1 MALAP
6 AGLPVT
12 PTAVSP
18 VGFGRLAARRVPRA
32 DGASDHGR
40 HEAQLICCLGFAV
53 LTWKSAWQKKMLV
66 VLSSFNQLSIST
78 LSREVCK

>member
-6 AGLPVT
+6 SGLPVT
-12 PTAVSP
+12 PSAVSP

-40 HEAQLICCLGFAV
+40 HEAWLRCCLGFAWV
-53 LTWKSAWQKKMLV
+53 SVFALKSTWQKEMLA
-66 VLSSFNQLSIST
+66 VLSPLNINS
-78 LSREVCK
+78 